1 MFLNSKM
8 KWMLAVFT
16 LFSALCSVAY
26 AVNIPSLES
35 GNIGA
40 HCSEEWTKRGVLDQ
54 GMYQYCMKTEREGYA
69 NLKSLASKYA
79 SQQWIQSAINF
90 SMEKWTKR
98 NVTQFSMVHFNLNK
112 ITEGY
117 EALVYMSKQPGWQN
131 NKYEACQQQ
140 WGIQFDMVVY
150 CYKK

>member
-1 MFLNSKM
+1 MLLNLKM
-8 KWMLAVFT
+8 KLMLVVFAF
-16 LFSALCSVAY
+16 FSVLSATVY

-54 GMYQYCMKTEREGYA
+54 GMYQFCMKKERDGYA
-69 NLKSLASKYA
+69 ELKSLSAKYA
-79 SQQWIQSAINF
+79 SQQWIQSAVNF

-98 NVTQFSMVHFNLNK
+98 NVTQFSMVHFSLNK

-117 EALVYMSKQPGWQN
+117 EDIVYMSKQPGWQKS
-131 NKYEACQQQ
+131 KYDSCQKQ